1 MKIVIADYPDVLGR
15 ELEKEYAFLRE
26 VIPDAAIVTHPYT
39 DPEAFYREMQDADG
53 LLTAFIPLDKT
64 ALDHMPALRAISIN
78 ATGYNFVD
86 LEETCRRDIPV
97 CAIGEYCT
105 QEVADHTMALMLAL
119 DRRLKT
125 YIRTVDSEHCWK
137 YYMASKPMG
146 LNGSTLGLF
155 GFGKIGRAVARR
167 ARGFGMRVLAV
178 DTHADEQQAAKLG
191 VIITDAKTLLRE
203 SDVISNHMNLTAEN
217 RHFFD
222 DAGFAAM
229 EKHPIFLNVS
239 RGGSVDEAALVR
251 ALDNGLIRAAG
262 LDVLEA
268 EKPDLE
274 KCALIGRENVIL
286 TPHAAFYSARSIEA
300 LQRMSC
306 HNLTDCLTGNRAHA
320 FKIVN
325 GVSI

>member
-1 MKIVIADYPDVLGR
+1 
-15 ELEKEYAFLRE
+15 
-26 VIPDAAIVTHPYT
+26 
-39 DPEAFYREMQDADG
+39 
-53 LLTAFIPLDKT
+53 
-64 ALDHMPALRAISIN
+64 
-78 ATGYNFVD
+78 
-86 LEETCRRDIPV
+86 
-97 CAIGEYCT
+97 
-105 QEVADHTMALMLAL
+105 MALMLAL

-146 LNGSTLGLF
+146 LNSSTLGLF

-178 DTHADEQQAAKLG
+178 DPHADEQQASELG
-191 VIITDAKTLLRE
+191 ATITDAKTLLRE

-239 RGGSVDEAALVR
+239 RGGSVD
-251 ALDNGLIRAAG
+251 
-262 LDVLEA
+262 A

-274 KCALIGRENVIL
+274 NCALIGRENVIL

>member
-1 MKIVIADYPDVLGR
+1 
-15 ELEKEYAFLRE
+15 
-26 VIPDAAIVTHPYT
+26 
-39 DPEAFYREMQDADG
+39 
-53 LLTAFIPLDKT
+53 
-64 ALDHMPALRAISIN
+64 
-78 ATGYNFVD
+78 
-86 LEETCRRDIPV
+86 
-97 CAIGEYCT
+97 
-105 QEVADHTMALMLAL
+105 MALMLAL

-178 DTHADEQQAAKLG
+178 DTHADEQQAAELG

-217 RHFFD
+217 WHFFD

-320 FKIVN
+320 FKIIN

>member
-1 MKIVIADYPDVLGR
+1 MRIVFR
-15 ELEKEYAFLRE
+15 
-26 VIPDAAIVTHPYT
+26 
-39 DPEAFYREMQDADG
+39 
-53 LLTAFIPLDKT
+53 
-64 ALDHMPALRAISIN
+64 ALHTVS
-78 ATGYNFVD
+78 TSKS
-86 LEETCRRDIPV
+86 T
-97 CAIGEYCT
+97 
-105 QEVADHTMALMLAL
+105 VADHTMALMLAL

-146 LNGSTLGLF
+146 LNSSTLGLF

-178 DTHADEQQAAKLG
+178 DPHADEQQASELG
-191 VIITDAKTLLRE
+191 ATITDAKTLLRE

-274 KCALIGRENVIL
+274 NCALIGRENVIL